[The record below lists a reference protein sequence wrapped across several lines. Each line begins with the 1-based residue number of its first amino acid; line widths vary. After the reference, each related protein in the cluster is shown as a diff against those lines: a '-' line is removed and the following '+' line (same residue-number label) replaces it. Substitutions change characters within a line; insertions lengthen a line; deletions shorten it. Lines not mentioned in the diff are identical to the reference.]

1 MQAGARQADPR
12 TRVVLAVLKAVKLPP
27 RFRLKLVKDDPV
39 RLELTLTP
47 AYGKDPILVG
57 LVESQDLVARRDREG
72 RIPRD
77 LQGTWDWTVRHGK
90 VSTGGWNPYL
100 KEALQTMF
108 ETGLP
113 AIVYEETTGE
123 AYHPVD
129 GTRHVRDER
138 KCCAFQPFETGCEQL
153 RQLPHAG
160 ATTESLRPLGSF
172 YVFRRCWRGVNTPSC
187 RFGPTQLSGLC
198 PGVVDRQLSAGSPS
212 LFSPTL
218 LRPAA
223 RSPRWPKTPASL
235 EPRSHTPPRHSR
247 LR

>member
-47 AYGKDPILVG
+47 AYGNDPILVG
-57 LVESQDLVARRDREG
+57 IVESQDLVARRDREG

-129 GTRHVRDER
+129 GTRHVR
-138 KCCAFQPFETGCEQL
+138 
-153 RQLPHAG
+153 
-160 ATTESLRPLGSF
+160 
-172 YVFRRCWRGVNTPSC
+172 
-187 RFGPTQLSGLC
+187 
-198 PGVVDRQLSAGSPS
+198 
-212 LFSPTL
+212 
-218 LRPAA
+218 
-223 RSPRWPKTPASL
+223 
-235 EPRSHTPPRHSR
+235 
-247 LR
+247 

>member
-72 RIPRD
+72 ASPGICKALGIGRCATARCR
-77 LQGTWDWTVRHGK
+77 QAAGTHISKKPCKRCLKPGFRRLFTKKPPARLTTQWTAR
-90 VSTGGWNPYL
+90 
-100 KEALQTMF
+100 
-108 ETGLP
+108 
-113 AIVYEETTGE
+113 
-123 AYHPVD
+123 
-129 GTRHVRDER
+129 GTCADER

-160 ATTESLRPLGSF
+160 ATTESLRPLGSL
-172 YVFRRCWRGVNTPSC
+172 YVFRRCWWRLNSPPC
-187 RFGPTQLSGLC
+187 RFGPPELSGFR
-198 PGVVDRQLSAGSPS
+198 PGVVDCRLKTGSPS
-212 LFSPTL
+212 PFSPRPL
-218 LRPAA
+218 LLEAA
-223 RSPRWPKTPASL
+223 SQHWPKTRASL
-235 EPRSHTPPRHSR
+235 EPTIHRPPRH
-247 LR
+247 